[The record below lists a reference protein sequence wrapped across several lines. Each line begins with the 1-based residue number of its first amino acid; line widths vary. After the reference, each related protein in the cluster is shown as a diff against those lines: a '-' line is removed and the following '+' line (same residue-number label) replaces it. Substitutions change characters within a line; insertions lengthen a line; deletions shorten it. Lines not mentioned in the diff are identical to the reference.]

1 MEALNLEVNR
11 KLTEVNKKLLW
22 TYEQENYPLIFCVR
36 EKRTPHVLLLR
47 KHGKRNSFYTQIIS

>member
-47 KHGKRNSFYTQIIS
+47 KHGKRNSF